1 MDLAFE
7 QKKLNPP
14 ERAFSVRAG
23 NKLQLRAQT
32 ETKNFLTTALRLAQ
46 PLALIKK
53 IELKIR
59 ETHRND
65 YTISTDKD
73 KLDILS
79 IHKFLANETDWAN
92 GIPINTL
99 KTSIENSLN
108 FGLYYKNKQIG
119 FARIISDY
127 STIAYL
133 GDVYILKKYRGKGLS
148 KWLINEIMEH
158 PNLQELRR
166 WILLTDTAE
175 WLYKKFGFTE
185 IPNPEFYME
194 KHNPNVYNGIDKT
207 NANNV

>member
-1 MDLAFE
+1 MPANML
-7 QKKLNPP
+7 KLYISLPSFFYLSSANKPDQSDT
-14 ERAFSVRAG
+14 AFSCG
-23 NKLQLRAQT
+23 T
-32 ETKNFLTTALRLAQ
+32 
-46 PLALIKK
+46 LALIKK
-53 IELKIR
+53 TELETR

-108 FGLYYKNKQIG
+108 FGLYYQNKQIG

-133 GDVYILKKYRGKGLS
+133 GDIYVLKEYRGKGLS

-158 PNLQELRR
+158 PNLQGLRR

-194 KHNPNVYNGIDKT
+194 KHNPNVYKGKDKPNDT
-207 NANNV
+207 V